1 MICLG
6 KSIVLCDFFV
16 KLHETQSLFLIKG
29 QYVHLPNLL
38 SVSSEVLAMGMG
50 VSQPLGGSEVTLIRD
65 MASRKSVWLTVV
77 EGALIVRI
85 PRNITSCYCKLGK

>member
-16 KLHETQSLFLIKG
+16 KLHETRSLFLIKG

-38 SVSSEVLAMGMG
+38 QMLGFNMGLSSLMGG
-50 VSQPLGGSEVTLIRD
+50 
-65 MASRKSVWLTVV
+65 
-77 EGALIVRI
+77 
-85 PRNITSCYCKLGK
+85 